1 MAVIILIRR
10 VVRTDRLEEFKAKYV
25 AERPDHPGFIAEY
38 LTQVNG
44 SESLPPALRSL
55 SLATAD
61 GVTFVNVAVWKSAQD
76 FNDHFWPKKLHDPE
90 LELEDR
96 LRVVLDIADGV
107 GDVTASSVKPRS

>member
-1 MAVIILIRR
+1 MAVIVLVRR
-10 VVRTDRLEEFKAKYV
+10 VVRAERLKEFKAKYV

-44 SESLPPALRSL
+44 SDDLPASLRSL
-55 SLATAD
+55 SLAAAD
-61 GVTFVNVAVWKSAQD
+61 GVTFVNFAVWKSAQD
-76 FNDHFWPKKLHDPE
+76 FNDHFSPRTSHDPE

-107 GDVTASSVKPRS
+107 GEVTASLVKPHS